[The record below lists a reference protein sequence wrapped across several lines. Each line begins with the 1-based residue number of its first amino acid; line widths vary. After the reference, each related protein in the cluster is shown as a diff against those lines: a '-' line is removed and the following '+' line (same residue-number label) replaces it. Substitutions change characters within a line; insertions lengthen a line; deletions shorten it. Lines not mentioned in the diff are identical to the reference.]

1 MHEVAAGIRCRG
13 TLGGGAL
20 FGREQQWQAMGD
32 LIADRGYGVAFS
44 LVDPQ
49 LQTVFGHKVWIVL
62 AELIDLRGHVPQGG
76 VL

>member
-1 MHEVAAGIRCRG
+1 M
-13 TLGGGAL
+13 
-20 FGREQQWQAMGD
+20 FD
-32 LIADRGYGVAFS
+32 LVADRLHGVAFS

-49 LQTVFGHKVWIVL
+49 LQAVLGHKVGIVL